1 MNNTEII
8 KGIERTIEGLNLI
21 KGALAGAVEEPKKE
35 AKTTAKTPKKAE
47 PVAEPVEETAE
58 AVDTNTTYTM
68 EELSAMKYNE
78 FKKLASSLGVKCTGT
93 RKQILDRIIELGVVA
108 EESES
113 EPVEEEAPVE
123 EKKEPKKS
131 ADTKAGKKLGKKK
144 ADEEAETEDEFDE
157 QAREIAEETAVEDII
172 EALADVDVKATKKNA
187 VKKLAEALRNGL
199 IELDDEDED
208 SEEAGAEDDEDTT
221 EASAD
226 SIEPDSY
233 FPEYDFYDVND
244 PEDMTEERASAI
256 AEKMEEILTAYPDD
270 LTEEDVQ
277 SYLEDNA
284 TEEQLEALGEDY
296 EDLDLLKMYM
306 ELVKCTI
313 DNDGEEAEQGEPYEI
328 GEKNFCCGHELK
340 YVKKTKK
347 YVCEHCG
354 EEYEAE

>member
-1 MNNTEII
+1 MNNAEII
-8 KGIERTIEGLNLI
+8 KGIERTIEGLNTI
-21 KGALAGAVEEPKKE
+21 KGALLASDEKVAEKKE
-35 AKTTAKTPKKAE
+35 VKKETKKAE
-47 PVAEPVEETAE
+47 PKVEETAE
-58 AVDTNTTYTM
+58 TAETVATDKTYTM
-68 EELSAMKYNE
+68 AELNSMKYNE
-78 FKKLASSLGVKCTGT
+78 FKKLASTLGVKCTGT

-108 EESES
+108 EESEA

-144 ADEEAETEDEFDE
+144 ADEEEAEPEEDEFDE
-157 QAREIAEETAVEDII
+157 QAKEIADETPVEDII
-172 EALADVDVKATKKNA
+172 EALADVDIKANKKNA
-187 VKKLAEALRNGL
+187 VKKLAEALRKGL
-199 IELDDEDED
+199 IELDEDGE
-208 SEEAGAEDDEDTT
+208 EEAGAEDDEDTPE
-221 EASAD
+221 EASVD

-233 FPEYDFYDVND
+233 FPEYDFYGVND
-244 PEDMTEERASAI
+244 PEEMTEERASAI
-256 AEKMEEILTAYPDD
+256 QEKMEEIISSYPDD

-313 DNDGEEAEQGEPYEI
+313 DNDGDEAEQGEPYEI

-340 YVKKTKK
+340 YVKKTKR

-354 EEYEAE
+354 EEYEA